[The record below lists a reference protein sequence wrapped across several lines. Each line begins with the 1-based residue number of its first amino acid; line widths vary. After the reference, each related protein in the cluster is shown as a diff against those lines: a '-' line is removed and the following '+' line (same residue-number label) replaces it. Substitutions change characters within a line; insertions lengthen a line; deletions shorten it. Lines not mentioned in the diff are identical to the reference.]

1 MFKFFQPVLI
11 QCTYTKKDMCSSI
24 PVEASED
31 AEWSLF
37 GMSLNI
43 PSALGALLCPAVDV
57 ETFEV
62 CFAVSLCG
70 SLPSIAFG
78 MNGDILGVCYSIICC
93 DWHKSNI
100 AMTHVYVHILLH
112 SASLPSLSLLLQL

>member
-1 MFKFFQPVLI
+1 
-11 QCTYTKKDMCSSI
+11 MCESI
-24 PVEASED
+24 PVEKSED

-43 PSALGALLCPAVDV
+43 PLGLGALLCPAVDV

-62 CFAVSLCG
+62 CFAISLCG

-78 MNGDILGVCYSIICC
+78 MNGDILAVRYSLF
-93 DWHKSNI
+93 DN
-100 AMTHVYVHILLH
+100 LLRL
-112 SASLPSLSLLLQL
+112 A

>member
-1 MFKFFQPVLI
+1 
-11 QCTYTKKDMCSSI
+11 MCESI
-24 PVEASED
+24 PVEKSED

-37 GMSLNI
+37 GMSVNI
-43 PSALGALLCPAVDV
+43 PSALGAILCPAVDV

-62 CFAVSLCG
+62 CFAISLCG

-78 MNGDILGVCYSIICC
+78 MNGDILGVRYSIICC

-100 AMTHVYVHILLH
+100 KITHVHMRILLY
-112 SASLPSLSLLLQL
+112 SVSLPSLSLLLQL